1 MVQVFYS
8 QKIKQL
14 IKQLEL
20 TPEVRLLGYNFSVT
34 LQNGDSD
41 AAIEITEIIEKLP
54 TIWRD

>member
-20 TPEVRLLGYNFSVT
+20 TPEARLLGYNFSVT